1 MTNLIVSMYTPD
13 ELLNTFR
20 SGLREELQE
29 LKEMLSKADN
39 NSTKDDE
46 ELLTRKDVAN
56 MFSVSLVTVHDWC
69 KANVLKPY
77 KMGRKTFFKK
87 SEVLEVLYNSNRF

>member
-1 MTNLIVSMYTPD
+1 MTNVNYTLFTND
-13 ELLNTFR
+13 EFVNLLR
-20 SGLREELQE
+20 GSIQKELQE
-29 LKEMLSKADN
+29 LKEMLSKVDN